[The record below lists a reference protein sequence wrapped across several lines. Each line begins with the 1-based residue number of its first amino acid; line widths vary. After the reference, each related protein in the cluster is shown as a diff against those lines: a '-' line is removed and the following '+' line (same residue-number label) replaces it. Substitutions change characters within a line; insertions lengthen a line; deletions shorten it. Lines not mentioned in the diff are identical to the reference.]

1 MLTHLRSIHIIFS
14 DFYYQSY
21 IKQIR
26 KYHPDLNPSADAQE
40 KSKLLNV
47 AKEALETPEKKAK
60 YDRRLYNHLNYKP
73 KSRPVTRTRKR
84 TTSATNMAERM
95 RRSAAIK
102 QRRKMG
108 SYVNGL
114 KHLPMTLRYIFWGAF
129 SLIFYGIL
137 VSIISFDQTGWRVSL
152 LALVGFYWFG
162 IINLIN
168 EYYKY
173 YNYLEQIKNQK
184 SDYKIKS
191 SKAYN
196 YLFYGGL
203 ALILLLKLAVT

>member
-137 VSIISFDQTGWRVSL
+137 VRLSHLTKQD
-152 LALVGFYWFG
+152 
-162 IINLIN
+162 
-168 EYYKY
+168 
-173 YNYLEQIKNQK
+173 
-184 SDYKIKS
+184 
-191 SKAYN
+191 
-196 YLFYGGL
+196 GGL
-203 ALILLLKLAVT
+203 AYLLWLDFTGLGLLI